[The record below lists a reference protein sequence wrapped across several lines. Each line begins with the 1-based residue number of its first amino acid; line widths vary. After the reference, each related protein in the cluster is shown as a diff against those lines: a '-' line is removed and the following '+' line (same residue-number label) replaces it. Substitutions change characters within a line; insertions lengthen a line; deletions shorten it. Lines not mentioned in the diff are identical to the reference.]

1 MKLRELPLFKAVR
14 EARVMLREGVPL
26 NQACV
31 LAARKH
37 TVDAHTVAGFVRVAR
52 DRGNTR
58 GQTP

>member
-1 MKLRELPLFKAVR
+1 
-14 EARVMLREGVPL
+14 MLREGVPL

-37 TVDAHTVAGFVRVAR
+37 TVDAHTVAGFVRVAQ